1 MVTFEGG
8 IPSEITMAFEN
19 PFTRLSDEQ
28 IERALDTAL
37 ASNDNEVV
45 HEIIHE
51 IERRGHQL
59 VV

>member
-1 MVTFEGG
+1 
-8 IPSEITMAFEN
+8 MAFEN

-28 IERALDTAL
+28 IGRALDTAL
-37 ASNDNEVV
+37 ASNDNAVV

-51 IERRGHQL
+51 TERRGHQL